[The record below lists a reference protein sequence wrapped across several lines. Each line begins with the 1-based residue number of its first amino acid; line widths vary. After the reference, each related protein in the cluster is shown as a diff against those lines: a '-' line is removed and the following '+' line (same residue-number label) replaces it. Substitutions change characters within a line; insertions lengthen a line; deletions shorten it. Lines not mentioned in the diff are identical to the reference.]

1 MGTQRAAVRAGRNSA
16 DRGLV
21 VAVTGAA
28 SAVGRQL
35 AGRLTQCAEIRQVIA
50 LDQVRGDVEGVTWRV
65 IDSTDPAMVTRLTG
79 VDVVVHTAVD
89 LNVTGDPEDRS
100 LRNVRGTQT
109 ILTASA
115 AAGVRRVV
123 VVGSAMVYGASAD
136 NPIPLNEDA
145 PLRAPADG
153 GLVSDLLEIEELCAR
168 APRSHPGTAVTVVR
182 PAALTGPGVDSV
194 LTRHFE
200 APRLLTIRGR
210 TPAWQF
216 CHVDDVASALEFITL
231 HEIDGPVAVASPGYL
246 DQEAVEALTGRGRV
260 ELSESFALGAA
271 GRLHRLG
278 VTPVP
283 VSELQYVTHPWAVSP
298 DRLTDAGWRPEYSNE
313 LALQALME
321 SVSGRHSLAS
331 RRFGKRETAATIGAA
346 GATVAIL
353 GTAVVVRKARK
364 RKRG

>member
-1 MGTQRAAVRAGRNSA
+1 MVRAGRNNTG
-16 DRGLV
+16 RGIA

-28 SAVGRQL
+28 SGVGRELVRRL
-35 AGRLTQCAEIRQVIA
+35 ARHEGIRQVIG
-50 LDQVRGDVEGVTWRV
+50 LDEVRGDVEGVTWRV
-65 IDSTDPAMVTRLTG
+65 VDPTDPAVVTRLTG
-79 VDVVVHTAVD
+79 VDVVVHTAID
-89 LNVTGDPEDRS
+89 LNVTGDAGRRS

-109 ILTASA
+109 ILTAA
-115 AAGVRRVV
+115 AAAAVRRVV
-123 VVGSAMVYGASAD
+123 VVSSSMVYGAAVD
-136 NPIPLNEDA
+136 NPVPLDESA

-168 APRSHPGTAVTVVR
+168 APRSHPGTAVTVAR
-182 PAALTGPGVDSV
+182 PAALVGPGVDTV

-200 APRLLTIRGR
+200 APRLLAIRGSE
-210 TPAWQF
+210 PMWQF
-216 CHVDDVASALEFITL
+216 CHIDDLASALEFIAR
-231 HEIDGPVAVASPGYL
+231 HDIDGPVTVGSPGHL
-246 DQEAVEALTGRGRV
+246 DQQAVETLSGRV
-260 ELSESFALGAA
+260 HAELSESFALGAA
-271 GRLHRLG
+271 ARLHRLG

-283 VSELQYVTHPWAVSP
+283 VSELQYVVHPWVVSVR
-298 DRLTDAGWRPEYSNE
+298 RLTEAGWRAEYSNE

-321 SVSGRHSLAS
+321 GVSGRHSLAS